1 MSIQSITLIAL
12 ALALPRIS
20 APLFHRVGAHVR
32 VDSIEFTRR
41 LMAARMLGG
50 AA

>member
-1 MSIQSITLIAL
+1 MSVHTITLIAL
-12 ALALPRIS
+12 ALALPRVS
-20 APLFHRVGAHVR
+20 GPLFHRVGATVR

>member
-1 MSIQSITLIAL
+1 MSIHTTTLILIAL
-12 ALALPRIS
+12 TLPRIS
-20 APLFHRVGAHVR
+20 SPLFHRVGSTVR

-41 LMAARMLGG
+41 LMAARMAGG

>member
-1 MSIQSITLIAL
+1 MSVHTITLIAL
-12 ALALPRIS
+12 ALALPRVS
-20 APLFHRVGAHVR
+20 GPLFHRVGSTVR